1 MMSACVTW
9 AKEQV
14 VAFNV
19 ILLRQLSTTDRN
31 DQRWKESMDQAK
43 RHAKMLSEVGLDFDN
58 IIGRD
63 PAADN
68 QR

>member
-1 MMSACVTW
+1 MSACVTW

-14 VAFNV
+14 VAFNA